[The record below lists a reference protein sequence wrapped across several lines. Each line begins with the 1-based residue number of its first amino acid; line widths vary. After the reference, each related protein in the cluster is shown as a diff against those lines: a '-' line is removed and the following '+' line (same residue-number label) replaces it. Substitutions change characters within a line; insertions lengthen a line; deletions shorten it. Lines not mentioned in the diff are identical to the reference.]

1 MLHACTCNACRSEC
15 AKSGRNF
22 ANLSDFLDILNVPPN
37 EFELLTTN
45 LSSTLTSFTGFC
57 LGSASVPRGYVSQYF
72 AENETCLKDG
82 NEVVFESKGAPPT
95 NCSDSQQRL

>member
-1 MLHACTCNACRSEC
+1 MHRNEC
-15 AKSGRNF
+15 VKSGTEF
-22 ANLSDFLDILNVPPN
+22 TSLSEFLDTLNIPPS
-37 EFELLTTN
+37 ELLTTN
-45 LSSTLTSFTGFC
+45 LSLDSTLISFTGFC

-72 AENETCLKDG
+72 AENETCLEDG